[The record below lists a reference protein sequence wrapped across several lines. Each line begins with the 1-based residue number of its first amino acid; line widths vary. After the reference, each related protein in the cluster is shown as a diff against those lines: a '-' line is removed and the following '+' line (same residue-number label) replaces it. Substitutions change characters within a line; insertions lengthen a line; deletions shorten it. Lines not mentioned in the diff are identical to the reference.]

1 MKITNL
7 RVYRLEIPFSL
18 AISHN
23 LAERKESEAIL
34 VVVESDNGFT
44 GVGEGTPRSYVTA
57 ESLSG
62 CVDAAIAIGRQ
73 LIHKEW
79 TDKDGLNRIL
89 DHVVAQ
95 PMAQQNPSAWCAM
108 ELACLDLFAKSR
120 QVPLWRLFAEKPV
133 NHTFTHSAVIPL
145 LSPQSLAAFLPLIK
159 SLDMEFVK
167 VKVSDPLE
175 GVRYLSKIR
184 DALGSKTDI
193 RIDANGA
200 FSSDAAIEFKQSAEP
215 IGISSFEQPVA
226 KDNMAGMKMVT
237 AQGAVTIADESMC
250 NKDDMD
256 DLIRNRGCSGF
267 NIRVSKC
274 GGFRES
280 LKLWNHALD
289 NGFFCQLGCHVGET
303 GVLSAAGRHLATL
316 CREIKYLEG
325 GYTGFTLES
334 DICNEEV
341 SFGHQGQAGL
351 LEGDGLG
358 VTINGETL
366 DKWGALVGDL
376 S

>member
-1 MKITNL
+1 MKIINL
-7 RVYRLEIPFSL
+7 KVYRLEIPFSL

-34 VVVESDNGFT
+34 VVVESDTGFI
-44 GVGEGTPRSYVTA
+44 GLGEGTPRSYVTE

-62 CVDAAIAIGRQ
+62 CVDAAIEIGR
-73 LIHKEW
+73 LLTHKEW
-79 TDKDGLNRIL
+79 ADKDGLNRIL
-89 DHVVAQ
+89 DHVVVQSTAQ
-95 PMAQQNPSAWCAM
+95 ENPSAWCAV

-120 QVPLWRLFAEKPV
+120 RIPLWRLFAETPV
-133 NHTFTHSAVIPL
+133 NETFTHSAVIPL
-145 LSPQSLAAFLPLIK
+145 LSPQSLSSFLPLIK
-159 SLDMEFVK
+159 SMEMEFVK

-175 GVRYLSKIR
+175 GINYLASIR
-184 DALGSKTDI
+184 DALGPKPDI

-200 FSSDAAIEFKQSAEP
+200 FTPDAAIEFTQSADF

-226 KDNMAGMKMVT
+226 KENMEGLKQVT
-237 AQGAVTIADESMC
+237 AQGNVTIADESMC
-250 NKDDMD
+250 NKGDMD
-256 DLIRNRGCSGF
+256 DLIQNRGCSGF

-280 LKLWNHALD
+280 LTLWNHALD

-303 GVLSAAGRHLATL
+303 GVLSAAGRHLAAL
-316 CREIKYLEG
+316 CRDIKYLEG
-325 GYTGFTLES
+325 GYTCFTLES
-334 DICNEEV
+334 DVCNEEV

-358 VTINGETL
+358 VTINHKAL
-366 DKWGALVGDL
+366 AKWGVLQGDL

>member
-23 LAERKESEAIL
+23 LADRKESEAIL

-44 GVGEGTPRSYVTA
+44 GIGEGTPRLYVTE

-62 CVDAAIAIGRQ
+62 CVDAAVAIGQ
-73 LIHKEW
+73 LLIHAEW
-79 TDKDGLNRIL
+79 NDQDSLNRIL
-89 DHVVAQ
+89 DHVMVQ
-95 PMAQQNPSAWCAM
+95 PIAQQNPSAWCAM

-120 QVPLWRLFAEKPV
+120 RVPLWRLFAESPV
-133 NHTFTHSAVIPL
+133 NDTFTHSAVIPL
-145 LSPQSLAAFLPLIK
+145 LSPQNLTSFLPLIK
-159 SLDMEFVK
+159 SLDIGFVK

-175 GVRYLSKIR
+175 GVRYLSNIR
-184 DALGSKTDI
+184 DVLGPEPDI

-200 FSSDAAIEFKQSAEP
+200 FSSDAAIKFLQAADS
-215 IGISSFEQPVA
+215 IDISSFEQPVA
-226 KDNMAGMKMVT
+226 KENMEGMKQVT

-256 DLIRNRGCSGF
+256 DLIQNHGCSGF

-303 GVLSAAGRHLATL
+303 GVLSAAGRHLAAL

-325 GYTGFTLES
+325 GYTKFTLES
-334 DICNEEV
+334 DVCNEEV

-358 VTINGETL
+358 VTLNNGAL
-366 DKWGALVGDL
+366 DKWGVLVSDL

>member
-44 GVGEGTPRSYVTA
+44 GVGEGTPRSYVTE

-62 CVDAAIAIGRQ
+62 CVDAAIAMGRQ

-95 PMAQQNPSAWCAM
+95 SMAKQNPSAWCAV

-120 QVPLWRLFAEKPV
+120 QIPLWRLFAENPV

-145 LSPQSLAAFLPLIK
+145 LSPQSLAVFLPLIK

-200 FSSDAAIEFKQSAEP
+200 FSSDAAIEFKQSAES

-237 AQGAVTIADESMC
+237 ARGAVTIADESMC

-316 CREIKYLEG
+316 SREIKYLEG

>member
-1 MKITNL
+1 
-7 RVYRLEIPFSL
+7 VYRLEIPFSL

-44 GVGEGTPRSYVTA
+44 GIGEGTPRSYVTE
-57 ESLSG
+57 ESLAG
-62 CVDAAIAIGRQ
+62 CVDAAIEIGQQ
-73 LIHKEW
+73 LTHKEW
-79 TDKDGLNRIL
+79 TDKDGLNLIL
-89 DHVVAQ
+89 DHVVVQ
-95 PMAQQNPSAWCAM
+95 PTAQQNPSAWCAV

-120 QVPLWRLFAEKPV
+120 RIPLWRLFAESPV
-133 NHTFTHSAVIPL
+133 NETFTHSAVIPL
-145 LSPQSLAAFLPLIK
+145 LSPQSLASFLPLIK
-159 SLDMEFVK
+159 SMDMGFVK
-167 VKVSDPLE
+167 VKVADPLE
-175 GVRYLSKIR
+175 GVRYLLSIR
-184 DALGSKTDI
+184 DALGLKPDI

-200 FSSDAAIEFKQSAEP
+200 FSADAAIEFTQAVDS

-226 KDNMAGMKMVT
+226 KENMEGMKQVT
-237 AQGAVTIADESMC
+237 TQGAVTIADESMC

-256 DLIRNRGCSGF
+256 NLIQNHGCSGF

-303 GVLSAAGRHLATL
+303 GILSAAGRHLAAL
-316 CREIKYLEG
+316 CRKIKYLEG
-325 GYTGFTLES
+325 GYTCFTLEA

-351 LEGDGLG
+351 LKGDGLG
-358 VTINGETL
+358 VTINGEAL
-366 DKWGALVGDL
+366 DKWGVLVGDL